1 MSVSEMARGV
11 IVSFAILVPLMS
23 LIKVAYAHYTPTWA
37 VHIPGG
43 KETAEAVASEHGF
56 INLGEVSLYL
66 KLQQKYDFFTTT
78 ELTMC

>member
-1 MSVSEMARGV
+1 MARGV

-43 KETAEAVASEHGF
+43 KETAEAVALEHGF
-56 INLGEVSLYL
+56 INLGEDNGRGKCMSLFSMGG
-66 KLQQKYDFFTTT
+66 QA
-78 ELTMC
+78 EWV